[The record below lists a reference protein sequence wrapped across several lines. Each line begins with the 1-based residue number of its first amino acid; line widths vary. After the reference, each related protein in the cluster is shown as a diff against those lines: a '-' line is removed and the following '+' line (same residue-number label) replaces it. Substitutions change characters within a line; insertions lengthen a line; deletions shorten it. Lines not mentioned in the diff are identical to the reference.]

1 MHEIIQEDIETII
14 HTALPWKKLEGK
26 SFVISGAGGM
36 LPSYMV
42 YTLLKLNQKFS
53 KKIKI
58 YALVRKNN
66 NLKKIPKNNNLKI
79 IKTDLDEK
87 IKINGNVDYII
98 HAASKASPKYFKK
111 DPVGTI
117 LPNIIGT
124 NNLLELAKR
133 KTIKDFLYFSS
144 GEIYGKISNE
154 IIKEDSFGK
163 IDPLEI
169 RSCYAESKKMAEN
182 MCLAWSIQHKI
193 PIKIGRIFHSYGPG
207 MQLDDGRVFADFVS
221 NVVNNQDIVI
231 KSNGKAKRP
240 FCYITDTII
249 ALFTIL
255 LKGKNANAYNI
266 ANPKCIVSMNEL
278 ARIISK
284 SILENK
290 IKVVK
295 EKRTKDDNYIQTK
308 INIQRPDITK
318 IMGLGWNPNV
328 TIEEG
333 FLRTIKS
340 YL

>member
-1 MHEIIQEDIETII
+1 MHEIIQEDIETIL
-14 HTALPWKKLEGK
+14 HAPLPWKKLEGK

-36 LPSYMV
+36 LPAYMV
-42 YTLLKLNQKFS
+42 HTLLKLNQKFS

-58 YALVRKNN
+58 YALVRNKQK
-66 NLKKIPKNNNLKI
+66 LKKIPKSNNLKI
-79 IKTDLDEK
+79 IKTDLDKK
-87 IKINGNVDYII
+87 IEINGKVDYVI

-124 NNLLELAKR
+124 RNLLELAKR

-144 GEIYGKISNE
+144 GEIYGKVSNK

-169 RSCYAESKKMAEN
+169 RSCYAESKKMGEN
-182 MCLAWSIQHKI
+182 MCLAWSVQHKI

-207 MQLDDGRVFADFVS
+207 MQLNDGRVFADFVS
-221 NVVNNQDIVI
+221 NVVNNQDIII
-231 KSNGKAKRP
+231 KSSGKAKRP

-255 LKGKNANAYNI
+255 LKGKNENAYNI
-266 ANPKCIVSMNEL
+266 ANPNCVVSMNEL
-278 ARIISK
+278 AKIMSK
-284 SILENK
+284 LILKNK
-290 IKVVK
+290 TKVIK
-295 EKRTKDDNYIQTK
+295 EKRTKQDNYIQTK

-318 IMGLGWNPNV
+318 MKSLGWKPNI